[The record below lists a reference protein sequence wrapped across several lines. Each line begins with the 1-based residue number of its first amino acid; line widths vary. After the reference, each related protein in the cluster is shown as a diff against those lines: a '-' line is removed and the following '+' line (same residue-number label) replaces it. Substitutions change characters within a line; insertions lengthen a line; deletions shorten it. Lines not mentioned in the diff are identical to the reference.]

1 MAKNGLEKFTGSSV
15 TGESALF
22 KVLHWLIAV
31 LIVFQ
36 GLLGAANLRIAW
48 LQDHL
53 ASAIVVHEE
62 IGLLILLLTLSLFI
76 VRVITGRR
84 SGAGA
89 QPSHQLWAKMV
100 HGAFYGLIFVECAIG
115 IWIMGLLGKGLTIL
129 AWHMPLPIT
138 ADPHFAFSTVLQWHA
153 AVALTLAFL
162 IVIHSLA
169 ALYHHYVLRDHTLTR
184 MLPVRL
190 SRTDP
195 KS

>member
-1 MAKNGLEKFTGSSV
+1 MTPNEVEQIAETSS
-15 TGESALF
+15 TGESSLF
-22 KVLHWLIAV
+22 KVLHWSIAV

-48 LQDHL
+48 LQEHL

-76 VRVITGRR
+76 IRVITGRR

-89 QPSHQLWAKMV
+89 QPNHQLCAKMV
-100 HGAFYGLIFVECAIG
+100 HGAFYVLIFVECAIG
-115 IWIMGLLGKGLTIL
+115 IWMMGLLGKGLTIL

-138 ADPHFAFSTVLQWHA
+138 PDPHFAFSTVLQWHA
-153 AVALTLAFL
+153 AVALTLAYL

-169 ALYHHYVLRDHTLTR
+169 ALYHHYMLRDHTLTR